1 MCGPGGDEK
10 GNGLDAYF
18 YVLNLPLS
26 RFEEPGSKMIGRLI
40 LLILSV
46 LAGFSTCTV
55 SGADRAFGPLH
66 HEFPLTLDSGHASE
80 SLGPLFGVE
89 RKGTQTLRRWTPL
102 ISRTD
107 DPVGDFTEIDVAYP
121 ILTYDRFGEEFRF
134 QFFQLFSVAG
144 GKKDDETELDRFT
157 LFPFYFQQ
165 RSNDTNQ
172 NYTALFPIYGKL
184 KGRLFRDEA
193 RWVMAPLYLQ
203 SRKRDVVTDNYLFP
217 FFHLRR
223 GDDLEGWQL
232 WPLIGNETKQ
242 ISTKTND
249 WNEAQ
254 LVPGHRKFFA
264 IWPFYFNDRLDEGT
278 DNPIHNH
285 NILPFVAME
294 RSPLRDSTT
303 VLWPFFTRTDD
314 RGRKYKEWGLPW
326 PLVVFARGEG
336 KTANR
341 IWPLFSRAYNDTQE
355 SRFYLWPL
363 YKSNAITSDPLDRK
377 KTRIMFFLYQA
388 LRQRDTGTGERMWR
402 RDFWPL
408 FTARRD
414 WSGNERLQILA
425 PLEPLLSSS
434 DSIERNYSPIWS
446 VWRAEKNPAKGAA
459 SQSLLW
465 NLYRRDSSDSGR
477 KVSLFFGLV
486 QYESDAA
493 GTRWKWL
500 HFSSRNGA
508 PSEEAAD
515 AASAD
520 APKLEKSGDA
530 AAADAQAT
538 QPRTTRWGSPIWRVK
553 TRLLPGRAKPK
564 TND

>member
-1 MCGPGGDEK
+1 
-10 GNGLDAYF
+10 
-18 YVLNLPLS
+18 
-26 RFEEPGSKMIGRLI
+26 MIGRLI

-46 LAGFSTCTV
+46 LAGFSTFTSNAGDWAV
-55 SGADRAFGPLH
+55 GPLH
-66 HEFPLTLDSGHASE
+66 HEFSLTLDSGRASE
-80 SLGPLFGVE
+80 TLGPLFGVE

-134 QFFQLFSVAG
+134 QFFQLFSLSG
-144 GKKDDETELDRFT
+144 GKKDDETDVDRFT

-172 NYTALFPIYGKL
+172 NYTALLPIYGKL

-193 RWVMAPLYLQ
+193 RWVMLPLYLQ
-203 SRKRDVVTDNYLFP
+203 SRNRDVVTDNFAFP
-217 FFHLRR
+217 FFHVRR
-223 GDDLEGWQL
+223 GDHLKGWQL
-232 WPLIGNETKQ
+232 WPLIGSETKE

-264 IWPFYFNDRLDEGT
+264 LWPFYFNDRLDEGT
-278 DNPIHNH
+278 DNPVHNH

-303 VLWPFFTRTDD
+303 VLWPFFTRIDD
-314 RGRKYKEWGLPW
+314 RERKYKEWGLPW

-341 IWPLFSRAYNDTQE
+341 IWPLFSRAFNDTQE

-377 KTRIMFFLYQA
+377 KTRVMFFLYQA

-414 WSGNERLQILA
+414 WSGNERIQILA

-446 VWRAEKNPAKGAA
+446 IWRAEKNPGTGAA

-465 NLYRRDSSDSGR
+465 NLYRREITESGR
-477 KVSLFFGLV
+477 KGSLFFGLV

-493 GTRWKWL
+493 GRRWKL
-500 HFSSRNGA
+500 FHISRRKVSTN
-508 PSEEAAD
+508 D
-515 AASAD
+515 AATDLAI
-520 APKLEKSGDA
+520 AGE
-530 AAADAQAT
+530 
-538 QPRTTRWGSPIWRVK
+538 GSPHEAGGPIPVAAPASQSRKPRWSSPIRWVRAKLSPMRVK
-553 TRLLPGRAKPK
+553 SKR
-564 TND
+564 ND